1 MISTNTYHPVVD
13 FLNYQGTDLAKSLLV
28 FSKGE
33 KVYKSDIESINY
45 LLIYGANCYGNGLNR
60 RSNEEKL
67 SWVDKNK
74 EDIINFKNKI
84 LITKAD
90 NKILFTAFCFE
101 YINYINSLNNNNS
114 YFITHFPIQMDSTCN
129 GYQHFSLLLGED
141 YLATQVNIINRNKK
155 NKIILKIFILL

>member
-90 NKILFTAFCFE
+90 N
-101 YINYINSLNNNNS
+101 
-114 YFITHFPIQMDSTCN
+114 
-129 GYQHFSLLLGED
+129 
-141 YLATQVNIINRNKK
+141 
-155 NKIILKIFILL
+155 